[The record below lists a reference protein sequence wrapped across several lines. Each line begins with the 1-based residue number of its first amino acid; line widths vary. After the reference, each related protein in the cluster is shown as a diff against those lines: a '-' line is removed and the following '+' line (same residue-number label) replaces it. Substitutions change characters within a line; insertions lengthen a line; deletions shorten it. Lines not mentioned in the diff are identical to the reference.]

1 MGAGPT
7 AALSNSGRS
16 SETIVADTEQQAV
29 ELLTKIGRYYQAM
42 YNLGDIRSPG
52 AELRAACAKL
62 LTVADWL
69 DTARLEQLQD
79 APPTREAPL
88 ERQGRS
94 LPRMVSD
101 FLAEHPN
108 QTWTPTEVVAALEE
122 RGLELP
128 MSARHHVKVALGRMA
143 LRDDSNIRRLDR
155 GKYQFCQSDS
165 ADSGVADA

>member
-1 MGAGPT
+1 MGAGPA

-52 AELRAACAKL
+52 AELRAACSKL

-69 DTARLEQLQD
+69 DTARIEQLQD
-79 APPTREAPL
+79 VLPAPEVAPL

-143 LRDDSNIRRLDR
+143 LREDSNIRRLDR

-165 ADSGVADA
+165 DETEA